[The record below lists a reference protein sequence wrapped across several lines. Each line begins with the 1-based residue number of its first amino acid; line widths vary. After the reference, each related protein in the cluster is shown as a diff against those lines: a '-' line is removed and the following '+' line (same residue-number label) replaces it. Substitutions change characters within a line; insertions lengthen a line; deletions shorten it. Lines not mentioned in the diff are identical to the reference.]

1 MKTILELSQ
10 EIGVSK
16 VAITKKIQKLGIKN
30 KLAKNGNMFLIDA
43 NQEKVIKQAFNYSD
57 DNQNDNKGSESY
69 RINDNQVS
77 TLINMLQGE
86 LEEKNRQIEQ
96 LQTIITQE
104 QTLRMVT
111 EKKLLAL
118 EQKENEPKPGF
129 FGRLFGSR
137 RAQDLKEENAAGPIK
152 EDN

>member
-16 VAITKKIQKLGIKN
+16 VAINKKIQKLGLKN

-43 NQEKVIKQAFNYSD
+43 NQEKTIKQAFNYSD
-57 DNQNDNKGSESY
+57 DNQGENQGNESY

-118 EQKENEPKPGF
+118 EQKENEPKPGLF
-129 FGRLFGSR
+129 SRLFGSR
-137 RAQDLKEENAAGPIK
+137 RGPDLNETAEEPVKEN
-152 EDN
+152 